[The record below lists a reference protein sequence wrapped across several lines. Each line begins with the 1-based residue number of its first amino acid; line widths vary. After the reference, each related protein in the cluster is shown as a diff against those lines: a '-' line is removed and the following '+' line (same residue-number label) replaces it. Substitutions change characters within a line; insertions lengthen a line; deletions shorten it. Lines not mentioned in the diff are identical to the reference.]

1 MKRIPIPFL
10 LLALCISAELKA
22 QKNYFNYKET
32 VKLTASDQPPE
43 EPLSLWYRQPSVI
56 WEDALPLGNG
66 RLGAMVY
73 GGVAKERITLNEN
86 TIWAGLPNAIVKE
99 NVGATIDEVR
109 KLLFAEKYSEA
120 QALQQSVLSRRISPR
135 SYQPLSD
142 LTLDFGHTGN
152 ATDYRRDLNLDTA
165 IATTRYKIDGI
176 NYVRE
181 QFASPVDNVFVMRIK
196 ADQPEAISFTM
207 QVKRRGT
214 FSIQADGDD
223 TLIAIGQA
231 SHGKKH
237 LGVKFASRYRIVAE
251 NGTIRI
257 ENNQFKVSKANSVV
271 IYVTAATDYNAA
283 DTDNPL
289 TDDLLAT
296 CEQVESSSLAKD
308 FAKLKADSIA
318 SHQELFRR
326 VSLKLGSPSKQ
337 DTLTRLE
344 GYKDKNNT
352 RVDPNFEALYFQ
364 YGRYL
369 LITSSRAGTMP
380 ANLQGVWCKDM
391 AAPWNSDYHININM
405 QMNYWIAEVGNLP
418 ECHLPFM
425 DYVERLIPSGQRT
438 AKELYGIDGF
448 LAGHSSDAWHGT
460 VPFGKVQYGQWVVGG
475 AWCTRHFMQHYRF
488 TGDRDFLKSRA
499 YPILKQASLFFLD
512 WLVKHPKTGKLVS
525 GPSTSP
531 ENKFLVPGI
540 TRERLAQEQNSLK
553 GKSNGERRKLL
564 DAKNLYS
571 NLTMGPSMD
580 QQIIWDLFNN
590 TLEAAEI
597 LRIEDEFTTRVK
609 QAFDN
614 LALPQIGSDG
624 RLMEWP
630 EEFEEFDPGHRHIS
644 HLYGLYPG
652 RQYHLNN
659 APEMVAAARKSIDE
673 RLAQGGGHTGWS
685 RAWIINFWAR
695 FKEPEK
701 CHRNVVLLLQKST
714 YNNLFDKHAPFQ
726 IDGNFGG
733 AAGIAEA
740 LLQSHAE
747 MIELL
752 PALPKAWDNGSVT
765 GLCARGGFEVDMQWK
780 DGKLVA
786 ATLRSKLGN
795 DCTIRYGEKSIDV
808 KTGSDQSYNLIEL
821 LGG

>member
-165 IATTRYKIDGI
+165 IATTRYTIDGI

-296 CEQVESSSLAKD
+296 CEQ
-308 FAKLKADSIA
+308 I
-318 SHQELFRR
+318 
-326 VSLKLGSPSKQ
+326 
-337 DTLTRLE
+337 
-344 GYKDKNNT
+344 
-352 RVDPNFEALYFQ
+352 
-364 YGRYL
+364 
-369 LITSSRAGTMP
+369 
-380 ANLQGVWCKDM
+380 
-391 AAPWNSDYHININM
+391 
-405 QMNYWIAEVGNLP
+405 
-418 ECHLPFM
+418 
-425 DYVERLIPSGQRT
+425 
-438 AKELYGIDGF
+438 
-448 LAGHSSDAWHGT
+448 
-460 VPFGKVQYGQWVVGG
+460 
-475 AWCTRHFMQHYRF
+475 
-488 TGDRDFLKSRA
+488 
-499 YPILKQASLFFLD
+499 
-512 WLVKHPKTGKLVS
+512 
-525 GPSTSP
+525 
-531 ENKFLVPGI
+531 
-540 TRERLAQEQNSLK
+540 
-553 GKSNGERRKLL
+553 
-564 DAKNLYS
+564 
-571 NLTMGPSMD
+571 
-580 QQIIWDLFNN
+580 
-590 TLEAAEI
+590 
-597 LRIEDEFTTRVK
+597 
-609 QAFDN
+609 
-614 LALPQIGSDG
+614 
-624 RLMEWP
+624 
-630 EEFEEFDPGHRHIS
+630 
-644 HLYGLYPG
+644 
-652 RQYHLNN
+652 
-659 APEMVAAARKSIDE
+659 
-673 RLAQGGGHTGWS
+673 
-685 RAWIINFWAR
+685 
-695 FKEPEK
+695 
-701 CHRNVVLLLQKST
+701 
-714 YNNLFDKHAPFQ
+714 
-726 IDGNFGG
+726 
-733 AAGIAEA
+733 
-740 LLQSHAE
+740 
-747 MIELL
+747 
-752 PALPKAWDNGSVT
+752 
-765 GLCARGGFEVDMQWK
+765 
-780 DGKLVA
+780 
-786 ATLRSKLGN
+786 
-795 DCTIRYGEKSIDV
+795 
-808 KTGSDQSYNLIEL
+808 
-821 LGG
+821 